1 MASILSLQEYKAA
14 AGISDTTNDPQI
26 QRALNAATRVIEF
39 ETGRKFELSAAD
51 ETRYYYANA
60 DGTLDLVDLVTVTS
74 IAVDTVGDR
83 TYATALATTDYELR
97 PLNDGRYSE
106 LRIWPTSSKSFSIGR
121 RVRII
126 GKFGYVVNGAAP
138 DDVKQAC
145 FLLAQRYFLR
155 KDAPFGVLQ
164 ATDLGQF
171 ERLSARDPDVVE
183 LLKPYVASSPSAG
196 FVVV

>member
-1 MASILSLQEYKAA
+1 MASILSLAEYKAS

-26 QRALNAATRVIEF
+26 QRALNAATRWIEH
-39 ETGRKFELSAAD
+39 ETGRKFELSVAD

-74 IAVDTVGDR
+74 IAVDTAGNR
-83 TYATALATTDYELR
+83 TYSTTLATTDYELR

-106 LRIWPTSSKSFSIGR
+106 IRIWPTSSRSFTDGR
-121 RVRII
+121 RVRIV

-145 FLLAQRYFLR
+145 FLLAQRLFLR
-155 KDAPFGVLQ
+155 RDAPFGVLQ